1 MQLLY
6 HMQTCAPTCRPKF
19 SWCDISEMELKRD
32 EIPVFYRFLL
42 ENHVDETVQTSN
54 TKVIV
59 DNVPLWIWSFLGF
72 ITLSICGWI
81 FFAKYREDY
90 PERSKSA
97 KSGAI
102 AFYIFAGSCLVIYLL
117 YLYLKSQGKIQ

>member
-1 MQLLY
+1 MEKVKY
-6 HMQTCAPTCRPKF
+6 CPKCKKQHPLNTKHCECGYNF
-19 SWCDISEMELKRD
+19 
-32 EIPVFYRFLL
+32 VVL

-97 KSGAI
+97 RSGAI

-117 YLYLKSQGKIQ
+117 YLYLNSQGKIQ